1 MEKPKVEMEIAKVLN
16 TFFSNVIQ
24 NSNIFK
30 FPDSDPLILNIKDP
44 TLKAIL
50 KYNKRLAIIAIESKY
65 RYVSIFSFSGG
76 Q

>member
-1 MEKPKVEMEIAKVLN
+1 MEIAKVLN

-50 KYNKRLAIIAIESKY
+50 KYDKRPAIIAIESKY